1 MKKRKLIAG
10 TIATVVAI
18 TLGTATTSN
27 ADDRGFGKI
36 GELSTVLN
44 SLKDKGTLTQSQV
57 DAIESALKDSKSS
70 ARAEMIA
77 AKDAYVKVLTDVL
90 GISESD
96 LMAKVKAGESLASIA
111 GTKKDSLIKAI
122 VDFQT
127 KTIDDALA
135 AGKITGDQATKL
147 KSKLLERT
155 TSMVERAKGLGKGFG
170 LEFKGGKG
178 HGKGPRS

>member
-1 MKKRKLIAG
+1 
-10 TIATVVAI
+10 
-18 TLGTATTSN
+18 
-27 ADDRGFGKI
+27 
-36 GELSTVLN
+36 
-44 SLKDKGTLTQSQV
+44 
-57 DAIESALKDSKSS
+57 
-70 ARAEMIA
+70 
-77 AKDAYVKVLTDVL
+77 
-90 GISESD
+90 
-96 LMAKVKAGESLASIA
+96 MAKVKAGESLASIA

-170 LEFKGGKG
+170 LEFRGGKG